1 MVAPPWFGYR
11 GSEVVI
17 EMEEKD
23 VDDERREA
31 AIASAVSLQSN
42 FKPRG
47 GVSSA
52 QLSKFQ
58 VFAITNSGLFY
69 VFRLDSDCDA

>member
-23 VDDERREA
+23 VDDDERREA

-58 VFAITNSGLFY
+58 VFAITNSGLFECFSSG
-69 VFRLDSDCDA
+69 FRL